1 MVVLV
6 VVDCFGLCLVVL
18 DCVWLLWFFN
28 VVFGCLSLLHL
39 VGCFN
44 VVFGCSRTFQV
55 VFGWHLLRMFSVVQ
69 VVHFGCSS
77 DCLACSKSF
86 HALGCFTLYRLLSW

>member
-6 VVDCFGLCLVVL
+6 VVDCFGLSLVVL

-39 VGCFN
+39 AGCFN

-55 VFGWHLLRMFSVVQ
+55 VFGWHLLRMFSVVKL
-69 VVHFGCSS
+69 FILG
-77 DCLACSKSF
+77 
-86 HALGCFTLYRLLSW
+86 ALQIVLLVLNRFTLLVVSPCLGSL